1 MAKLLI
7 RISDDPDA
15 PGVKI
20 MPASD
25 GSRGLRE
32 LDEAFGLYWRLRD
45 DLEAFA
51 QTVEQRLREGGQLE
65 ACPPPIPR
73 HRRPPKGGPPVP
85 VA

>member
-51 QTVEQRLREGGQLE
+51 QTVEQRLKEGGP
-65 ACPPPIPR
+65 CDVPPPPIPR
-73 HRRPPKGGPPVP
+73 PRRSPKGTPAVP